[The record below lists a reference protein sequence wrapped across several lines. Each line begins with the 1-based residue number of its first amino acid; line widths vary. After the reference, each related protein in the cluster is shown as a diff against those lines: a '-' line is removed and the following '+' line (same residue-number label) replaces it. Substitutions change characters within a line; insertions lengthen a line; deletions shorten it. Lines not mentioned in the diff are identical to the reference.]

1 MPPPASPSMPPEMVV
16 HNRFL
21 GFLIWQSIPSM
32 VIFFLF
38 KTFSS
43 AVPSASPSAAK
54 PPLTFPFAPSIFALF
69 TFLTFHLSQVLFSFS
84 LSLVSSPHAHRP
96 ASLLQLVL
104 RLVRFLSI
112 PGGPD
117 SSETPDS
124 RARAKLSVGF
134 LMFLGA
140 VAVSGFVAVASV
152 CGGFGDGV
160 SAIGRV
166 GFRGLVMGLLYGLY
180 YVYNRR
186 WVLEFPIIQRPPFFS
201 FKMGLPSVITRSLKL
216 SFVAYLFSAALL
228 VFLPH
233 HNQNQATTRKF
244 IAEQITLYTGSFLV
258 LLCWELS
265 HHLHRVLH
273 TKRFVFAPP
282 KGSAAAETN
291 PSEILLAALE
301 ESSPSS
307 LLQYLAYLDLCMVCK
322 NNVDAWRR
330 AAFFEETGETY
341 RRVISVCLR
350 PLEQLAS
357 KIGEGLESS
366 IENGSRISSQLL
378 PPTDQRLDSKYS
390 EPLNNFQLYAWCA
403 WTAASLTACSHKED
417 RYGVAQITGS
427 NAAVMSTLISCL
439 LAVETYMGKKTTLQ
453 SANQFMGLTGFKLRN
468 SSMANT
474 SMNKKRASPL
484 HSKAYAVA
492 DVLRNSIYQIVS
504 AFHDQMAA
512 SSAKK
517 GILEKDWIVRGKPPF
532 GPRELLVQKLLQ
544 FLDFRAS

>member
-1 MPPPASPSMPPEMVV
+1 MPPPASATPPETVL

-21 GFLIWQSIPSM
+21 GFLIWQSIPST

-38 KTFSS
+38 KILSS
-43 AVPSASPSAAK
+43 AVSSASPSSAK
-54 PPLTFPFAPSIFALF
+54 PPFTFPFAPSIFALF
-69 TFLTFHLSQVLFSFS
+69 TFFTFHLSQLLFSFA
-84 LSLVSSPHAHRP
+84 LSLVSSPHPHRP

-104 RLVRFLSI
+104 GLVRFLFV
-112 PGGPD
+112 PGGSD
-117 SSETPDS
+117 SSETADS

-140 VAVSGFVAVASV
+140 AAVSGFVSVASL

-166 GFRGLVMGLLYGLY
+166 GFRGFVMGLLYGLY

-201 FKMGLPSVITRSLKL
+201 FKMGLPSAITRSLQL

-233 HNQNQATTRKF
+233 HIQNQTTTGKF
-244 IAEQITLYTGSFLV
+244 IAKQIRFYIGSFLV
-258 LLCWELS
+258 FLCWELS

-301 ESSPSS
+301 ESSPNS
-307 LLQYLAYLDLCMVCK
+307 LLQYLAYLDLCMVCE

-341 RRVISVCLR
+341 KRVISVCLR

-357 KIGEGLESS
+357 KLGEGLESS
-366 IENGSRISSQLL
+366 IENGSQISKQLL
-378 PPTDQRLDSKYS
+378 SPTDNRLDSKYS
-390 EPLNNFQLYAWCA
+390 EALNNFQLYAWCA

-417 RYGVAQITGS
+417 RYGVAQISGS

-453 SANQFMGLTGFKLRN
+453 SANQFMGSTGFKLRN

-474 SMNKKRASPL
+474 GTSKKRAGPL

-504 AFHDQMAA
+504 AFHDQMA

-517 GILEKDWIVRGKPPF
+517 GFLEKDWIVNSKPPF
-532 GPRELLVQKLLQ
+532 GPRELLVQKLRL